1 MLRTLIWFTY
11 FFLYLLIVS
20 PSLRK
25 ARQLQK
31 RDGKAADKFVQQK
44 AERWARRLLRLAGG
58 KVRVYGLK
66 NIPEEEPVLFVS
78 NHQGNFDIPL
88 LLHTAGRKIGFISK
102 KEVRRIPLISSWMEL
117 LGCVFIDRKDRRQAV
132 QMLREGADNLRT
144 GNSLVIF
151 PEGTRNKGGETGL
164 FKKGS
169 FKMAQLSGVA
179 IVPVSISG
187 SYKMMEANNGK
198 MKPAVVNITYGKPMR
213 DHIENSI
220 SLDELAEQVQKE
232 VEKNI

>member
-1 MLRTLIWFTY
+1 
-11 FFLYLLIVS
+11 
-20 PSLRK
+20 
-25 ARQLQK
+25 LQK
-31 RDGKAADKFVQQK
+31 KDKKDADKFVHQK
-44 AERWARRLLRLAGG
+44 AERWARRLFRLAGG
-58 KVRVYGLK
+58 KAHVYGLE
-66 NIPEEEPVLFVS
+66 NIPEDEPVLFVS

-102 KEVRRIPLISSWMEL
+102 KEVKRIPLISSWMEL

-132 QMLREGADNLRT
+132 QMIREGADNLRT

-151 PEGTRNKGGETGL
+151 PEGTRNKGETTGQ

-169 FKMAQLSGVA
+169 FKLAQLSRVA

-187 SYKMMEANNGK
+187 SYKMMEANNGR
-198 MKPAVVNITYGKPMR
+198 MKPADVNITYGKPMR
-213 DHIENSI
+213 DHMENNL
-220 SLDELAEQVQKE
+220 SLDRLAEQVQKE